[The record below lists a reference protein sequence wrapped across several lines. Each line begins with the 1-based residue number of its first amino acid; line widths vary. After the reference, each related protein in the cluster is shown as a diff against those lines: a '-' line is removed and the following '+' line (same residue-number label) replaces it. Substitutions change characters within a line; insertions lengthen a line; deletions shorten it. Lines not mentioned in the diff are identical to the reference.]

1 MYSILFSQLDYV
13 RYILK
18 MNQIKVNSHQVL
30 LSLKI
35 AEMEYKYFCYVFK
48 SLKHT

>member
-18 MNQIKVNSHQVL
+18 MNQIKVNSHRVL
-30 LSLKI
+30 LSFKI
-35 AEMEYKYFCYVFK
+35 TEMEYKYFCYVF
-48 SLKHT
+48 